1 MTGRV
6 VGPWR
11 TPRNLSADA
20 AGSIHDDTTAAG
32 LGFRGGTVAGNIHM
46 DLLPPLLIEALG
58 ETWLET
64 GSLSLYFQRATT
76 DGEPV
81 QAWVDRPVEG
91 TRQAA
96 CGILTEDGGAA
107 AEGTASVG
115 VDGAPTALHAR
126 DLRLVDPSTLRILR
140 DVAPGEHLP
149 GGPVVADGPGQR
161 HRLANGLVSEP
172 MDVYDGGSPWG
183 APIASPLTVVDLLY
197 LAPLRTLRARVG
209 EVVGLFGAIEI
220 RFHGS
225 PVLLDQ
231 QYEVDG
237 TVVAVSETPKTEVLW
252 YDARAVDEHGALV
265 ATLRLMNRFLKGSSP
280 RYAGADA
287 TG

>member
-58 ETWLET
+58 ETWFET

-115 VDGAPTALHAR
+115 VDGEPTALHAR
-126 DLRLVDPSTLRILR
+126 DLRPVDPSTLRILR

>member
-1 MTGRV
+1 MTGQV

-11 TPRNLSADA
+11 TPRNLSAEA

-46 DLLPPLLIEALG
+46 DLLPPLLTSVFG
-58 ETWLET
+58 QTWFET
-64 GSLSLYFQRATT
+64 GSLSLYFRHPTT

-81 QAWVDRPVEG
+81 RAWVDRPVDG
-91 TRQAA
+91 ARQVA
-96 CGILTEDGGAA
+96 CGIVTEDGRPV

-115 VDGAPTALHAR
+115 ADGEPTALHAR
-126 DLRLVDPSTLRILR
+126 DLRPADPATLRILR

-183 APIASPLTVVDLLY
+183 PPIASPLTVVDLLY
-197 LAPLRTLRARVG
+197 LAPLRTLRPRVG
-209 EVVGLFGAIEI
+209 DVVGLFGAIEI

-237 TVVAVSETPKTEVLW
+237 TVVAVSDTPKTEVLW
-252 YDARAVDEHGALV
+252 YDARAVDAHGALA
-265 ATLRLMNRFLKGSSP
+265 ATLRLMNRFLKASSP
-280 RYAGADA
+280 RYEDDDRAR
-287 TG
+287 

>member
-1 MTGRV
+1 VTGRV

-58 ETWLET
+58 ETWFET

-115 VDGAPTALHAR
+115 VDGEPTALHAR
-126 DLRLVDPSTLRILR
+126 DLRPVDPSTLRILR

>member
-32 LGFRGGTVAGNIHM
+32 LGFRGGTVAVNIHM

-58 ETWLET
+58 ETWFET

-115 VDGAPTALHAR
+115 VDGEPTALHAR
-126 DLRLVDPSTLRILR
+126 DLRPVDPSTLRILR

>member
-1 MTGRV
+1 MTGRL

-32 LGFRGGTVAGNIHM
+32 LGFRGGTVAGNVHM
-46 DLLPPLLIEALG
+46 DLLPPLLSSVLS
-58 ETWLET
+58 ETWFET
-64 GSLSLYFQRATT
+64 GSMSLYFQRATT
-76 DGEPV
+76 DAEPV
-81 QAWVDRPVEG
+81 QAWVDRPVDAG
-91 TRQAA
+91 RQVA
-96 CGILTEDGGAA
+96 CGIVTEDGGAA

-115 VDGAPTALHAR
+115 LGGEPTALHAR
-126 DLRLVDPSTLRILR
+126 DLRPVDPATLRILR
-140 DVAPGEHLP
+140 DVTPGEHLP

-161 HRLANGLVSEP
+161 QRLAEGLVSEP

-183 APIASPLTVVDLLY
+183 PPVASPLTVVDLLY
-197 LAPLRTLRARVG
+197 LAPLHTLRARVG

-225 PVLLDQ
+225 PVLLDR

-280 RYAGADA
+280 RYEQADSAG
-287 TG
+287 

>member
-6 VGPWR
+6 EGTWR

-20 AGSIHDDTTAAG
+20 AGSIHDDATAAG

-46 DLLPPLLIEALG
+46 DLLPPLLTSVFG
-58 ETWLET
+58 ETWFET
-64 GSLSLYFQRATT
+64 GSMSLYFQRATT
-76 DGEPV
+76 DAEPV
-81 QAWVDRPVEG
+81 QAWVDRPVDAA
-91 TRQAA
+91 RQVA
-96 CGILTEDGGAA
+96 CGIVTEDGGSA

-115 VDGAPTALHAR
+115 VGGEPTALEAR
-126 DLRLVDPSTLRILR
+126 DLRPVDASTLRILR
-140 DVAPGEHLP
+140 DVEPGEHLP
-149 GGPVVADGPGQR
+149 GGPVVVDGPGQR

-172 MDVYDGGSPWG
+172 MDVYDGSSPWG
-183 APIASPLTVVDLLY
+183 PPVASPLTVVDLLY
-197 LAPLRTLRARVG
+197 LAPLRTIRPRVG

-265 ATLRLMNRFLKGSSP
+265 ATLRLMNRFLKASSP
-280 RYAGADA
+280 RYEQADPAG
-287 TG
+287 